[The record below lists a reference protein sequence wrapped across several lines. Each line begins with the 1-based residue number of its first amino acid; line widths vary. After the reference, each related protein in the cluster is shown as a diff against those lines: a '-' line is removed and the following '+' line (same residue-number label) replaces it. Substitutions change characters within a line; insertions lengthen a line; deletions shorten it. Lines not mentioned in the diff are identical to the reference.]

1 MKYHI
6 NRSKN
11 LCKYLDKQGWT
22 KAHDNEISDFSMWDT
37 YNSKPVKSKISV
49 WDKKET
55 NTIDCLLTFHT
66 NLEKLK
72 LTKLAPYTIIDWRN
86 PDKKLIKKDFSF
98 KDIWIMKHV
107 SGVHG
112 KGINILSSYNDYLE
126 WLKDNKN
133 IQHNFVLQKC
143 IYNSHLLKGRKYI
156 LRVYILTIN
165 DKCYLYHDCLY
176 YTALFPLDKDYQD
189 IYIDNNNKI
198 ISKDKGGKLIPKKQ
212 VRINTHISHWK
223 ESTELK
229 PYGIK
234 DKRIKGILSDLSEY
248 KTIIKNIYKNVSKLS
263 KLFKNVYK
271 KSNNKK
277 NNNQL
282 NYHIWG
288 CDYIVLPNLDVK
300 CIEVNAYPCL
310 THGDRGPNQENR
322 EFEYKFRKS
331 GFDRD
336 LMRRL
341 GYDLEN
347 KGNSFNS
354 WLDINKIIQKKNH
367 TKKKKNNRTSKQKNN
382 RTKKK

>member
-6 NRSKN
+6 NRSSN
-11 LCKYLDKQGWT
+11 LCDYLKKYGWSDS
-22 KAHDNEISDFSMWDT
+22 KCDGECSDFSLWDT
-37 YNSKPVKSKISV
+37 HHDKPVESKICV
-49 WDKKET
+49 WNKKET
-55 NTIDCLLTFHT
+55 NTIDCLLTFHKY
-66 NLEKLK
+66 LEKLK

-86 PDKKLIKKDFSF
+86 PNKRLTKDDFSF

-107 SGVHG
+107 TGVHG
-112 KGINILSSYNDYLE
+112 KGINILSSYDEYLKWLNDKKYIE
-126 WLKDNKN
+126 N
-133 IQHNFVLQKC
+133 NFVLQKC

-189 IYIDNNNKI
+189 IYIDDNNKI
-198 ISKDKGGKLIPKKQ
+198 ISKGGKLIPKKQ

-234 DKRIKGILSDLSEY
+234 DKRIKGILSDLPEY
-248 KTIIKNIYKNVSKLS
+248 KTILKNIYKNVSKLS
-263 KLFKNVYK
+263 LLFKSVYDRNHK
-271 KSNNKK
+271 GDII
-277 NNNQL
+277 
-282 NYHIWG
+282 YHIWG

-310 THGDRGPNQENR
+310 THGDRGPNQESR
-322 EFEYKFRKS
+322 EFEYKFRES

-341 GYDLEN
+341 GFDLEN

-354 WLDINKIIQKKNH
+354 WIDVNKIIKEKKKNNH
-367 TKKKKNNRTSKQKNN
+367 TKKKKNNH
-382 RTKKK
+382 TKKKKNNHTMRK